1 MSDQPIKAGD
11 EITATVTKALP
22 FGVLVEFAGVPGLVR
37 GVHGEPG
44 SVLQLRVVEYDRAEH
59 RFSAT
64 AA

>member
-11 EITATVTKALP
+11 EITATVTKTVP

-37 GVHGEPG
+37 GERGEPG
-44 SVLQLRVVEYDRAEH
+44 SLLRLRVVEYDATER
-59 RFSAT
+59 RFAAT